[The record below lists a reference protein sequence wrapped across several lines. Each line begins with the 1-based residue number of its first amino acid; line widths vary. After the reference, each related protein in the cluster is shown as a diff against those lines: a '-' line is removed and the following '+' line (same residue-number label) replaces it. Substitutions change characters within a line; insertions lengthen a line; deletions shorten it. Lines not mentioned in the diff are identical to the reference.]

1 MRTFPHIRS
10 AASGLLLTGLLI
22 TTQPAFAFADD
33 EARKAIL
40 ELRQQVR
47 NMTNASLQLN
57 ERIEQL
63 QQEVTRLRGEIEQMG
78 RPQGGSSPA
87 TAGAAAGAGAAA
99 DGSVKVADAKEQSS
113 FDGSMDLFR
122 KGQYKEANE
131 ALTAFLTL
139 YPDSALAPTAQFYL
153 GSSRYALKDFK
164 GAASTLTA
172 MVQKSPTHPRSADAL
187 LVIAGSQ
194 IEMNNR
200 AGAKTTLQR
209 IVKEY
214 KGTPAAETAAKRLQL
229 LQ

>member
-1 MRTFPHIRS
+1 MRHFPLTRVVSRS
-10 AASGLLLTGLLI
+10 VIASLLI
-22 TTQPAFAFADD
+22 LASQPASAFADD

-57 ERIEQL
+57 ERIDQL
-63 QQEVTRLRGEIEQMG
+63 QQEVTRLRGEIEQIG
-78 RPQGGSSPA
+78 RGKPGSG
-87 TAGAAAGAGAAA
+87 TAASGSANNP
-99 DGSVKVADAKEQSS
+99 DGVTKVEDAKEQSS
-113 FDGSMDLFR
+113 FDGSMELFR

-139 YPDSALAPTAQFYL
+139 YPESPLAPTAMFYL
-153 GSSRYALKDFK
+153 GSSKYALKDYK
-164 GAASTLTA
+164 GSVSTLSA

-187 LVIAGSQ
+187 LVIAGGQ
-194 IEMNNR
+194 IELNNR

-209 IVKEY
+209 ILKEY

>member
-1 MRTFPHIRS
+1 MRHFPLPRAVSHSIITS
-10 AASGLLLTGLLI
+10 LLI
-22 TTQPAFAFADD
+22 LTAQPAFAFADD

-63 QQEVTRLRGEIEQMG
+63 QQEVTRLRGEIEQIG
-78 RPQGGSSPA
+78 RSKPGTG
-87 TAGAAAGAGAAA
+87 TGAAAPGSANNP
-99 DGSVKVADAKEQSS
+99 DGVTKVEDAKEQSS
-113 FDGSMDLFR
+113 FDGSMELFR

-139 YPDSALAPTAQFYL
+139 YPDSPLAPTAMFYL
-153 GSSRYALKDFK
+153 GSSKYALKDYK
-164 GAASTLTA
+164 GSVSTLSA

-187 LVIAGSQ
+187 LVIAGGQ
-194 IEMNNR
+194 IELNNR

-209 IVKEY
+209 ILKEY

>member
-1 MRTFPHIRS
+1 MRSVPFVRTAVS
-10 AASGLLLTGLLI
+10 SLLMAGLLMSA
-22 TTQPAFAFADD
+22 QPAFAFADD

-47 NMTNASLQLN
+47 NMTSASLQLN
-57 ERIEQL
+57 ERIDQL
-63 QQEVTRLRGEIEQMG
+63 QQEITRLRGEIEQMG
-78 RPQGGSSPA
+78 RPQGGSGQAASG
-87 TAGAAAGAGAAA
+87 GASGASA
-99 DGSVKVADAKEQSS
+99 DGIVKVADAKEQSS

-122 KGQYKEANE
+122 KGQYKEASE

-214 KGTPAAETAAKRLQL
+214 KGTPAADTAAKRLQL

>member
-1 MRTFPHIRS
+1 MRSLPFVRT
-10 AASGLLLTGLLI
+10 AASSLLMAGLLLSA
-22 TTQPAFAFADD
+22 QPAFAFADD

-47 NMTNASLQLN
+47 NMTSASLQLN

-63 QQEVTRLRGEIEQMG
+63 QQEITRLRGEIEQMG
-78 RPQGGSSPA
+78 RPQGGAGQAA
-87 TAGAAAGAGAAA
+87 TGGTSGSA
-99 DGSVKVADAKEQSS
+99 DGIVKVADAKEQSS

-122 KGQYKEANE
+122 KGQYKEASE

-139 YPDSALAPTAQFYL
+139 YPDSSLAPTAQFYL

-172 MVQKSPTHPRSADAL
+172 MVQKTPTHPRSADAL

-214 KGTPAAETAAKRLQL
+214 KGTPAADTAAKRLQL

>member
-1 MRTFPHIRS
+1 MKAFAFFRT
-10 AASGLLLTGLLI
+10 ASSSLLVAGLLMS
-22 TTQPAFAFADD
+22 TQPAFAFADD

-63 QQEVTRLRGEIEQMG
+63 QQEITRLRGEIEQMG
-78 RPQGGSSPA
+78 RPQGG
-87 TAGAAAGAGAAA
+87 AGQPPAAGGASA
-99 DGSVKVADAKEQSS
+99 DGTTKVADAKEQSS

-122 KGQYKEANE
+122 KGQYKEASE

-164 GAASTLTA
+164 GAATTLTT

-214 KGTPAAETAAKRLQL
+214 KGTPAADTAAKRLQL

>member
-1 MRTFPHIRS
+1 MRIFSSLRS
-10 AASGLLLTGLLI
+10 AATGLFLTGLLVS
-22 TTQPAFAFADD
+22 TQPAFAFADD

-40 ELRQQVR
+40 ELRQQVK

-57 ERIEQL
+57 ERIDQL
-63 QQEVTRLRGEIEQMG
+63 QQEITRLRGQIEQMG
-78 RPQGGSSPA
+78 RPQGGTGQTTGSS
-87 TAGAAAGAGAAA
+87 AA
-99 DGSVKVADAKEQSS
+99 DGSIKVADAKEQSS

-122 KGQYKEANE
+122 KGQYKEATE
-131 ALTAFLTL
+131 ALAAFLTL

-200 AGAKTTLQR
+200 AGAKSTLQR

-214 KGTPAAETAAKRLQL
+214 KGTPAADTAAKRLQL

>member
-1 MRTFPHIRS
+1 MRSVPFVRT
-10 AASGLLLTGLLI
+10 AASSLLMAGLLMFAH
-22 TTQPAFAFADD
+22 PAFAFADD

-47 NMTNASLQLN
+47 NMTSASLQLN
-57 ERIEQL
+57 ERIDQL
-63 QQEVTRLRGEIEQMG
+63 QQEITRLRGEIEQMG
-78 RPQGGSSPA
+78 RPQGGTGQAASG
-87 TAGAAAGAGAAA
+87 GASGASA
-99 DGSVKVADAKEQSS
+99 DGIVKVADAKEQSS

-122 KGQYKEANE
+122 KGQYKEASE

-139 YPDSALAPTAQFYL
+139 YPDSSLAPTAQFYL
-153 GSSRYALKDFK
+153 GSCRYALKDFK

-214 KGTPAAETAAKRLQL
+214 KGTPAADTAAKRLQL

>member
-1 MRTFPHIRS
+1 MRAFPFFRT
-10 AASGLLLTGLLI
+10 AASSLLMVGLLMS
-22 TTQPAFAFADD
+22 TQPAFAFADD

-57 ERIEQL
+57 ERIDQL
-63 QQEVTRLRGEIEQMG
+63 QQEITRLRGQIEQMG
-78 RPQGGSSPA
+78 RPSSGSSQSA
-87 TAGAAAGAGAAA
+87 SGGTAPGG
-99 DGSVKVADAKEQSS
+99 DGNVKVADAKEQSS

-122 KGQYKEANE
+122 KGQYKEASE
-131 ALTAFLTL
+131 ALSAFLTL
-139 YPDSALAPTAQFYL
+139 YPDSSLAPTAQFYL

-214 KGTPAAETAAKRLQL
+214 KGTPAADTAAKRLQL

>member
-1 MRTFPHIRS
+1 MRSLHTFRTI
-10 AASGLLLTGLLI
+10 ASSVIMAGLLMSA
-22 TTQPAFAFADD
+22 QPAFAFADD

-47 NMTNASLQLN
+47 NMTSASLQLN

-63 QQEVTRLRGEIEQMG
+63 QQEITRLRGEIEQMG
-78 RPQGGSSPA
+78 RPQGG
-87 TAGAAAGAGAAA
+87 TGQAAGAGGGGA
-99 DGSVKVADAKEQSS
+99 DGAVKVADAKEQSS

-122 KGQYKEANE
+122 KGQYKEASE
-131 ALTAFLTL
+131 ALSAFLTL

-214 KGTPAAETAAKRLQL
+214 KGTPAADTAAKRLQL

>member
-1 MRTFPHIRS
+1 MRTFPLLRS
-10 AASGLLLTGLLI
+10 AASSLLLTGLLMS
-22 TTQPAFAFADD
+22 TQPAFAFADD

-40 ELRQQVR
+40 ELRQQVK

-63 QQEVTRLRGEIEQMG
+63 QQEITRLRGQIEQMG
-78 RPQGGSSPA
+78 RPQGASGQ
-87 TAGAAAGAGAAA
+87 AAGGGAAA
-99 DGSVKVADAKEQSS
+99 DGTVKVADTKEQSS

-122 KGQYKEANE
+122 KGQFKEASE
-131 ALTAFLTL
+131 ALSAFLTL

-153 GSSRYALKDFK
+153 GSSRYALKDYK

-214 KGTPAAETAAKRLQL
+214 KGTPAADTAAKRLQL

>member
-1 MRTFPHIRS
+1 MRSLPFVRT
-10 AASGLLLTGLLI
+10 AASSLLMAGLLLSA
-22 TTQPAFAFADD
+22 QPAFAFADD

-47 NMTNASLQLN
+47 NMTSASLQLN

-63 QQEVTRLRGEIEQMG
+63 QQEITRLRGEIEQMG
-78 RPQGGSSPA
+78 RPQGGAGQAA
-87 TAGAAAGAGAAA
+87 TGGTSGSA
-99 DGSVKVADAKEQSS
+99 DGIVKVADAKEQSS

-122 KGQYKEANE
+122 KGQYKEASE

-172 MVQKSPTHPRSADAL
+172 MVQKKLPRIHAR
-187 LVIAGSQ
+187 Q
-194 IEMNNR
+194 MR
-200 AGAKTTLQR
+200 C
-209 IVKEY
+209 
-214 KGTPAAETAAKRLQL
+214 
-229 LQ
+229 

>member
-1 MRTFPHIRS
+1 MRSLPFVRT
-10 AASGLLLTGLLI
+10 AASSLLMAGLLMSA
-22 TTQPAFAFADD
+22 QPAFAFADD

-47 NMTNASLQLN
+47 NMTSASLQLN
-57 ERIEQL
+57 ERIDQL
-63 QQEVTRLRGEIEQMG
+63 QQEITRLRGQIEQMG
-78 RPQGGSSPA
+78 RPQGG
-87 TAGAAAGAGAAA
+87 TGQAASGGTSGPAA
-99 DGSVKVADAKEQSS
+99 DGTVKVADAKEQAS

-131 ALTAFLTL
+131 ALSAFLTL
-139 YPDSALAPTAQFYL
+139 YPESPLAPTAQFYL

-172 MVQKSPTHPRSADAL
+172 MVQTSPTHPRSADAL

-214 KGTPAAETAAKRLQL
+214 KGTPAADTAAKRLQL